1 MKSQDGQIRLSATDL
16 ANHLA
21 CRHLTTLDL
30 AEARGHAKRPIWN
43 DPALAVLRERG
54 FQHEASYLD
63 YLRSRG
69 HSVVRLDDLQ
79 EGDSAFE
86 KTKAAMQAGEEIIV
100 QATLANDRWF
110 GRADILQRVDRPSKL
125 GEWSYEV
132 IDTKLARETRAG
144 TILQLCLYSDIVCE
158 VQGTPPEHMPEH
170 MYVVSPARGLE
181 PEEFR
186 IQDYLAYYRFVKR
199 RLETEVDRSH
209 GSLGASTYPDPVSH
223 CDICLWL
230 PDCKQ
235 KRHDDDHLCLV
246 AGISKLQRTELQDR
260 GIHSLES
267 LADIPVPLSWRPKR
281 GSSDGYERV
290 REQARVQREGRRKE
304 SPVHELLPPEVDRG
318 LARLPE
324 PSAGDIFFDIEGDLF
339 VGDSGLEYLF
349 GYVVF
354 DDSGEPTY
362 RQQWAL
368 NQKEERGA
376 FETFVDFVMD
386 RLSRFPDLHIY
397 HFAPYEPSALKRLMG
412 RYATKEEEVDRML
425 RARLF
430 VDLHAIVKQGVRAS
444 VERYSLK
451 ELEIFF
457 GFERD
462 ISLADA
468 LPKLLAV
475 ERALELGHV
484 AELTEETRSVV
495 ESYNRDDC
503 LSARQ
508 LRDWL
513 ESERARLVDEGEQ
526 VPRPTPQ
533 SGEPSETI
541 DERRQR
547 ALFLMDKLL
556 QDVPTERDERSD
568 EQQSRWLLAHM
579 LEWHRR
585 EDKAP
590 WWEFY
595 RLRDLSDEELV
606 DEKGAVSG
614 LGFVERVGGAKRS
627 PVDRYQFQPQET
639 KIRGK
644 ETLYT
649 TDGEKFGDVAA
660 IDLVAG
666 TIDIKKRGAV
676 ANVHPS
682 ALFAHLFVSSAKLSD
697 SLLELAR
704 WVASNGID
712 ADGPYR
718 AARDLVLRRSPRLLA
733 GVSELQR
740 KDEDTV
746 AATKRL
752 ALELDGGVLPIQGP
766 PGSGKTYTGARMICE
781 LVKAGKKVGVTAVSH
796 RVIRKLLEGYC
807 QVNERRFRE
816 WPLSGLLEGSNTS
829 SWPLSGARTEENG
842 LY

>member
-69 HSVVRLDDLQ
+69 HSVVRLDDRQ

-186 IQDYLAYYRFVKR
+186 VQDYLAYYRFVKR

-339 VGDSGLEYLF
+339 VGESGLEYLF

-368 NQKEERGA
+368 NQKEERGQQEGVA
-376 FETFVDFVMD
+376 WTD
-386 RLSRFPDLHIY
+386 REGSTHSLTLDDILIV
-397 HFAPYEPSALKRLMG
+397 APYNAQVADLSKRLPGARVGTVDKFQGQQAPVIIYSMTTSSPDEAPRGMG
-412 RYATKEEEVDRML
+412 FLYSLNRLNVATS
-425 RARLF
+425 RARC
-430 VDLHAIVKQGVRAS
+430 VC
-444 VERYSLK
+444 
-451 ELEIFF
+451 F
-457 GFERD
+457 GC
-462 ISLADA
+462 
-468 LPKLLAV
+468 
-475 ERALELGHV
+475 H
-484 AELTEETRSVV
+484 
-495 ESYNRDDC
+495 
-503 LSARQ
+503 
-508 LRDWL
+508 
-513 ESERARLVDEGEQ
+513 
-526 VPRPTPQ
+526 
-533 SGEPSETI
+533 
-541 DERRQR
+541 
-547 ALFLMDKLL
+547 
-556 QDVPTERDERSD
+556 
-568 EQQSRWLLAHM
+568 
-579 LEWHRR
+579 
-585 EDKAP
+585 
-590 WWEFY
+590 
-595 RLRDLSDEELV
+595 
-606 DEKGAVSG
+606 
-614 LGFVERVGGAKRS
+614 
-627 PVDRYQFQPQET
+627 
-639 KIRGK
+639 
-644 ETLYT
+644 
-649 TDGEKFGDVAA
+649 
-660 IDLVAG
+660 
-666 TIDIKKRGAV
+666 
-676 ANVHPS
+676 
-682 ALFAHLFVSSAKLSD
+682 
-697 SLLELAR
+697 
-704 WVASNGID
+704 
-712 ADGPYR
+712 
-718 AARDLVLRRSPRLLA
+718 
-733 GVSELQR
+733 
-740 KDEDTV
+740 
-746 AATKRL
+746 
-752 ALELDGGVLPIQGP
+752 
-766 PGSGKTYTGARMICE
+766 
-781 LVKAGKKVGVTAVSH
+781 
-796 RVIRKLLEGYC
+796 
-807 QVNERRFRE
+807 
-816 WPLSGLLEGSNTS
+816 
-829 SWPLSGARTEENG
+829 
-842 LY
+842 

>member
-54 FQHEASYLD
+54 FRHEASYLD

-125 GEWSYEV
+125 GKWSYEV

-186 IQDYLAYYRFVKR
+186 VQDCLAYYRFVKR

-368 NQKEERGA
+368 NQKEERG
-376 FETFVDFVMD
+376 
-386 RLSRFPDLHIY
+386 S
-397 HFAPYEPSALKRLMG
+397 G
-412 RYATKEEEVDRML
+412 RYVWINGATS
-425 RARLF
+425 
-430 VDLHAIVKQGVRAS
+430 Q
-444 VERYSLK
+444 
-451 ELEIFF
+451 
-457 GFERD
+457 
-462 ISLADA
+462 
-468 LPKLLAV
+468 
-475 ERALELGHV
+475 
-484 AELTEETRSVV
+484 
-495 ESYNRDDC
+495 
-503 LSARQ
+503 
-508 LRDWL
+508 
-513 ESERARLVDEGEQ
+513 
-526 VPRPTPQ
+526 
-533 SGEPSETI
+533 
-541 DERRQR
+541 
-547 ALFLMDKLL
+547 
-556 QDVPTERDERSD
+556 
-568 EQQSRWLLAHM
+568 
-579 LEWHRR
+579 
-585 EDKAP
+585 
-590 WWEFY
+590 
-595 RLRDLSDEELV
+595 
-606 DEKGAVSG
+606 
-614 LGFVERVGGAKRS
+614 
-627 PVDRYQFQPQET
+627 
-639 KIRGK
+639 
-644 ETLYT
+644 
-649 TDGEKFGDVAA
+649 
-660 IDLVAG
+660 
-666 TIDIKKRGAV
+666 
-676 ANVHPS
+676 
-682 ALFAHLFVSSAKLSD
+682 
-697 SLLELAR
+697 
-704 WVASNGID
+704 
-712 ADGPYR
+712 
-718 AARDLVLRRSPRLLA
+718 
-733 GVSELQR
+733 
-740 KDEDTV
+740 
-746 AATKRL
+746 
-752 ALELDGGVLPIQGP
+752 
-766 PGSGKTYTGARMICE
+766 
-781 LVKAGKKVGVTAVSH
+781 
-796 RVIRKLLEGYC
+796 
-807 QVNERRFRE
+807 
-816 WPLSGLLEGSNTS
+816 
-829 SWPLSGARTEENG
+829 
-842 LY
+842 